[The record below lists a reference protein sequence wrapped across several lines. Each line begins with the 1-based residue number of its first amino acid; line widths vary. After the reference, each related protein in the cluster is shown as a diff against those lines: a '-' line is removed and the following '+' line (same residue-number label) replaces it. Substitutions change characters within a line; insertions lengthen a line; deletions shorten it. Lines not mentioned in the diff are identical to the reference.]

1 MDEYVPQLPAHSSL
15 LQIHVA
21 PILKSEFATKESLL
35 EALHKSTT
43 TPKYVNDIV
52 DVFNDNSSSEEMVAP
67 YKGGLEKALEYL
79 DGELN
84 GKEYLVGSKLSAAD
98 ISVFSMLMPFKWVGI
113 DVSGGR
119 FPNTAAW
126 MQRLIAVPFFF
137 ITIKEVEEYMYSHG
151 LNSL

>member
-1 MDEYVPQLPAHSSL
+1 MFISIANTY
-15 LQIHVA
+15 IVA

-43 TPKYVNDIV
+43 APEYVNDIV
-52 DVFNDNSSSEEMVAP
+52 NVFNDNSSSEEKVAP

-98 ISVFSMLMPFKWVGI
+98 ISVFSMLMLFKWVGI
-113 DVSGGR
+113 DISGGR
-119 FPNTAAW
+119 FHNTAAW
-126 MQRLIAVPFFF
+126 MERSTTVPSFSV
-137 ITIKEVEEYMYSHG
+137 TMKEVEEYMHSHG
-151 LNSL
+151 LQAKV